1 MLACDLLQMS
11 QAEFRAAFK
20 HSPMTRA
27 QLRGVQ
33 RNAVVVLGNIDIAA
47 DLPLF
52 DSMLQ
57 HDDPLLRAHAA
68 WAITRVRRSAD
79 GG

>member
-1 MLACDLLQMS
+1 MFVCDLLQMS
-11 QAEFRAAFK
+11 QAEVRAAFK

-33 RNAVVVLGNIDIAA
+33 RNAVVVLGNIGTAA
-47 DLPLF
+47 DLPLL

-57 HDDPLLRAHAA
+57 HDDPVAASTRGMGHHARA
-68 WAITRVRRSAD
+68 TVR
-79 GG
+79 

>member
-1 MLACDLLQMS
+1 
-11 QAEFRAAFK
+11 
-20 HSPMTRA
+20 MTRA